1 MSSEIRSQSRS
12 LSGRASANEALGRTP
27 VIARMD
33 LTMPCRPRSQ
43 LEPEIADGTV
53 VVDWPHRRRRSQ
65 TKART
70 HRVRLDP
77 RLASRMEYC
86 GTWYLAS
93 NRTGPLMQAPISRT
107 MITFVSEACPH
118 FAHTLW

>member
-33 LTMPCRPRSQ
+33 LTMPCRPHSQ
-43 LEPEIADGTV
+43 LEPEIADGPWSSIGHIDAGV
-53 VVDWPHRRRRSQ
+53 PKRKPEPIVL
-65 TKART
+65 
-70 HRVRLDP
+70 RLDP

-86 GTWYLAS
+86 GTWYLTS
-93 NRTGPLMQAPISRT
+93 NRTGPLMQAPVSRT